1 MSLDLGS
8 IVPQFKIKM
17 ANLRHKAIYEFG
29 NFRLDAAHLMLYQNE
44 QEISLAPKVIE
55 TLLALVERPGEVLGK
70 DELMKLVWTDSIV
83 EEGNLSQNL
92 YLLRKTLGDGKNG
105 KPLIETLRRR
115 GYRFSAEVHRV
126 EIYEADAETRRH
138 GDSLKENT
146 SAEPFSSQHVSR
158 PPRLTVSASHQGA
171 VVALADWRHEAV
183 SNQPEKSTGQTAK
196 LELALANPLI
206 KGKPKYRALVAA
218 GLIFSAIGF
227 GYYFFYAGKT
237 ASGMDGKKT
246 IAVLPLKPIN
256 SANRD
261 EIYEVGIADSLIH
274 KINSMKGFIARPL
287 SATREYTDID
297 QDALT
302 AGKEQQVDYVL
313 ASTYQLAGGKIRI
326 TEQFFNVSNGQ
337 IEEPYKSEQDAA
349 DVFAMQ
355 DAIVGEIG
363 NRLLVRFGTTTS
375 GPPAKRGTA
384 NEGAYRLYLDG
395 MYLYDKRTV
404 VDAQKAVGKLEQA
417 IQFDPNYARAWAGK
431 AHAHRSLGNFGG
443 SISPHE
449 EYRKSMEAIS
459 MALALDENLADAH
472 SALCENKFFYEY
484 DYDGA
489 ERECKRAVELDPN
502 SSLAREIYSRYL
514 LTRGRFDESISE
526 VKTAIDLEP
535 ASLFSQRTYGICL
548 YYARRDSEAVA
559 QFKRV
564 VEMDPNFTAIY
575 HWLINTLLSQGDEAE
590 AFEFFMKSLALRK
603 EDEQTLQAFRTA
615 YQTSGWPGV
624 GRERV
629 RRFDEDK
636 IRSYFL
642 EASLT
647 AHTGDKDKAFEYLEK
662 SYQRREWG
670 IPYLQIDP
678 SLDDLRADPRFDEL
692 IRQVESK

>member
-1 MSLDLGS
+1 MSLDLAS
-8 IVPQFKIKM
+8 IVPQFDIKM
-17 ANLRHKAIYEFG
+17 ANLRQNAIYEFED
-29 NFRLDAAHLMLYQNE
+29 FRLDAAHLMLYRNE
-44 QEISLAPKVIE
+44 QETPLAPKVIE

-105 KPLIETLRRR
+105 KPMIETFRRR
-115 GYRFSAEVHRV
+115 GYRFVAEVRRVETSSAESR
-126 EIYEADAETRRH
+126 IL
-138 GDSLKENT
+138 GDRFL
-146 SAEPFSSQHVSR
+146 SS
-158 PPRLTVSASHQGA
+158 SASPRQTASPSNIGA
-171 VVALADWRHEAV
+171 VVALADWRHETDKH
-183 SNQPEKSTGQTAK
+183 QPVQSSGQSTK
-196 LELALANPLI
+196 LELASTNSAF
-206 KGKPKYRALVAA
+206 KSKPKYLAYAIA
-218 GLIFSAIGF
+218 GLILGVIGLS
-227 GYYFFYAGKT
+227 YNYFYLGKT
-237 ASGMDGKKT
+237 GSGMDGPKT
-246 IAVLPLKPIN
+246 IAVLPLKPID

-261 EIYEVGIADSLIH
+261 AIYEIGIADSLIQR
-274 KINSMKGFIARPL
+274 INSTKGFIARPL
-287 SATREYTDID
+287 SGTRQYMDVD

-313 ASTYQLAGGKIRI
+313 ASTYQVASGKIRI
-326 TEQFFNVSNGQ
+326 SAQLLDVATGQ
-337 IEEPYKSEQDAA
+337 IEETYKSEQDAA
-349 DVFAMQ
+349 DAFAMQ
-355 DAIVGEIG
+355 DAIVDEIG
-363 NRLLVRFGTTTS
+363 NRLLARFGTSAS
-375 GPPAKRGTA
+375 GPPAKRGTG
-384 NEGAYRLYLDG
+384 NEAAYRLYLDG

-404 VDAQKAVGKLEQA
+404 ADAQKAVEKLEQA
-417 IQFDPNYARAWAGK
+417 IQFDKNYARAWAGK

-443 SISPHE
+443 SLSPHE
-449 EYRKSMEAIS
+449 EYRKSMEALS
-459 MALALDENLADAH
+459 MALVLDENLADAH

-489 ERECKRAVELDPN
+489 ERECKRAIDLDPN
-502 SSLAREIYSRYL
+502 SSLAHEIYSRYL
-514 LTRGRFDESISE
+514 LTRGRFDEAISE
-526 VKTAIDLEP
+526 IKTAIDLEP

-548 YYARRDSEAVA
+548 FYARRDADAVA

-575 HWLINTLLSQGDEAE
+575 HWLTNTLLSQGSQAE
-590 AFEFFMKSLALRK
+590 AFDFFMQSQALRK
-603 EDEQTLQAFRTA
+603 ADEKTLQAFRTA

-629 RRFDEDK
+629 RGFDESK

-678 SLDDLRADPRFDEL
+678 SLDALRSDPRYENL
-692 IRQVESK
+692 VSRVGSK